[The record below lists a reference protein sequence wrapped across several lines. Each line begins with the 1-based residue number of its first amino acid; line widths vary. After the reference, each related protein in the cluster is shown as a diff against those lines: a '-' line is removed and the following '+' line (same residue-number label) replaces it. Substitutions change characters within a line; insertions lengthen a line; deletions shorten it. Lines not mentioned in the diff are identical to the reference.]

1 MLIYISTVVVY
12 DFRQLLLW
20 WLQCSKEHSFCEI
33 ISEIVVR
40 RSLPKIYLKNHIW
53 HQHAKITEIRL
64 LDHNPSVFV
73 NCHCF
78 WFMQTSDWGL
88 IDELLISAWYL
99 SQLSWNSIDA
109 IPGNVHLFKV
119 SNTSARKRCEI
130 CSKLPIKTPE
140 RRYLWR
146 SGIVI
151 VSFECISYILFL
163 YFYCWLWAD
172 KCLLQ

>member
-40 RSLPKIYLKNHIW
+40 RTLPKIFLKNHIW
-53 HQHAKITEIRL
+53 HHHAKITEIRL

-73 NCHCF
+73 NCHCS
-78 WFMQTSDWGL
+78 WFMQTSDRFNWWIINL
-88 IDELLISAWYL
+88 RLISVAAELEFHWHNPRQRL
-99 SQLSWNSIDA
+99 PVQS
-109 IPGNVHLFKV
+109 

-140 RRYLWR
+140 RRYLWP

-163 YFYCWLWAD
+163 YFYCWPWAD